1 MFMPII
7 KDLLRSKNRKPIT
20 VSSAASI
27 FDALKIMAES
37 NIGCLIVLEGDSYV
51 GIFTERDYARKIVLE
66 GRSSDT
72 TTVNEIMISDI
83 PMLNINDPIEL
94 CSKIMTEKTLRYL
107 PVFENSQLVNVISQ
121 SDIIKYTIDA
131 QKSLIEHLQ
140 NYMNLK

>member
-1 MFMPII
+1 MPII
-7 KDLLRSKNRKPIT
+7 KDLLRSKNRKLIT
-20 VSSAASI
+20 VSSTASI
-27 FDALKIMAES
+27 YDALKIMAES
-37 NIGCLIVLEGDSYV
+37 NIGCLIVLEGDSYA

-83 PMLNINDPIEL
+83 PMLNINDTIEL
-94 CSKIMTEKTLRYL
+94 CSKLMTEKTLRYL
-107 PVFENSQLVNVISQ
+107 PVFENNQLVNVISQ
-121 SDIIKYTIDA
+121 SDIIKHTIDA

>member
-1 MFMPII
+1 MPII
-7 KDLLRSKNRKPIT
+7 KDLLRIKNRKLIT
-20 VSSAASI
+20 VSSSASI

-37 NIGCLIVLEGDSYV
+37 NIGCLIVLEGDNYV
-51 GIFTERDYARKIVLE
+51 GMFTERDYARKIVLE

-83 PMLNINDPIEL
+83 PILNNNDTIEL
-94 CSKIMTEKTLRYL
+94 CSKIMTEKRLRYL
-107 PVFENSQLVNVISQ
+107 PVFENNQLINLISQ
-121 SDIIKYTIDA
+121 SDIIKYTIDS

>member
-1 MFMPII
+1 MPII
-7 KDLLRSKNRKPIT
+7 KDLLQSKNRKLIT

-83 PMLNINDPIEL
+83 PILNNNDTIEL

>member
-83 PMLNINDPIEL
+83 PILNNNDTIEL

>member
-1 MFMPII
+1 MPII
-7 KDLLRSKNRKPIT
+7 KDLLLSKSRKLIT

-37 NIGCLIVLEGDSYV
+37 NIVCLIVLEGDKYV

-83 PMLNINDPIEL
+83 PKLNSNDTIEL

-107 PVFENSQLVNVISQ
+107 PVFENNQLINLISQ
-121 SDIIKYTIDA
+121 GDIIKYTIDS

-140 NYMNLK
+140 NYMSLK

>member
-1 MFMPII
+1 MPII
-7 KDLLRSKNRKPIT
+7 KDLLLNKNRKLIT
-20 VSSAASI
+20 VSSVASI

-37 NIGCLIVLEGDSYV
+37 NIGCLIVLEGDKYV

-83 PMLNINDPIEL
+83 PKLNSNDTIEL

-107 PVFENSQLVNVISQ
+107 PVFENNQLINLISQ
-121 SDIIKYTIDA
+121 GDIIKYTIDS

>member
-1 MFMPII
+1 MPTI
-7 KDLLRSKNRKPIT
+7 KDLLLNKNRKLIT
-20 VSSAASI
+20 VSSTASI

-37 NIGCLIVLEGDSYV
+37 NIGCLIVLEGDNYV
-51 GIFTERDYARKIVLE
+51 GMFTERDYARKIVLE

-83 PMLNINDPIEL
+83 PMLNSNDTIEL
-94 CSKIMTEKTLRYL
+94 CSKIMTENTLRYL
-107 PVFENSQLVNVISQ
+107 PVFENNQLVNVISQ
-121 SDIIKYTIDA
+121 SDIIKHTIDA

>member
-1 MFMPII
+1 MPII
-7 KDLLRSKNRKPIT
+7 KDLLLSKSRKLIT

-37 NIGCLIVLEGDSYV
+37 NIGCLIVLEGDKYV

-83 PMLNINDPIEL
+83 PKLNSSDTIEL

-107 PVFENSQLVNVISQ
+107 PVFENNQLINLISQ
-121 SDIIKYTIDA
+121 SDIIKYTIDS

>member
-1 MFMPII
+1 MPII
-7 KDLLRSKNRKPIT
+7 KDLLRSKNRKLIT
-20 VSSAASI
+20 VSSEASI

-37 NIGCLIVLEGDSYV
+37 NIGCLIVLEGDNYV
-51 GIFTERDYARKIVLE
+51 GMFTERDYARKIILE

-83 PMLNINDPIEL
+83 PMLNMNDTIEL
-94 CSKIMTEKTLRYL
+94 CSKLMTEKTLRYL
-107 PVFENSQLVNVISQ
+107 PVFENNQLVNVISQ
-121 SDIIKYTIDA
+121 SDIIKYTIDS

>member
-1 MFMPII
+1 MPII
-7 KDLLRSKNRKPIT
+7 KDLLLSKSRKLIT
-20 VSSAASI
+20 VSSVASI

-37 NIGCLIVLEGDSYV
+37 NIGCLIVLEGDKYV

-83 PMLNINDPIEL
+83 PKLNSNDTIEL

-107 PVFENSQLVNVISQ
+107 PVFENNQLIHLISQ
-121 SDIIKYTIDA
+121 SDIIKYTIDS

>member
-1 MFMPII
+1 MPII
-7 KDLLRSKNRKPIT
+7 KDLLLSKSRKLIT
-20 VSSAASI
+20 VSSATSI

-37 NIGCLIVLEGDSYV
+37 NIGCLIVLEGDKYV
-51 GIFTERDYARKIVLE
+51 GIFTERDYARKIILE

-72 TTVNEIMISDI
+72 TTVNEIMISDV
-83 PMLNINDPIEL
+83 PKLNSNDTIEL

-107 PVFENSQLVNVISQ
+107 PVFENNQLVNLISQ
-121 SDIIKYTIDA
+121 SDIIKYTIDS

>member
-1 MFMPII
+1 MPII
-7 KDLLRSKNRKPIT
+7 KDLLLSKSRKLIT
-20 VSSAASI
+20 VSSVASI

-37 NIGCLIVLEGDSYV
+37 NIGCLIVLEGDKYV
-51 GIFTERDYARKIVLE
+51 GIFTERDYARKIILE

-83 PMLNINDPIEL
+83 PKLNSNDTIEL

-107 PVFENSQLVNVISQ
+107 PVFENNQLINLISQ
-121 SDIIKYTIDA
+121 SDIIKYTIDS

>member
-1 MFMPII
+1 MPII
-7 KDLLRSKNRKPIT
+7 KDLLRSKNRKLIT
-20 VSSAASI
+20 VSSQASI

-37 NIGCLIVLEGDSYV
+37 NIGCLIVLEGDNYV
-51 GIFTERDYARKIVLE
+51 GMFTERDYARKIILE

-83 PMLNINDPIEL
+83 PILNSTDTIEL

-107 PVFENSQLVNVISQ
+107 PVFENNQLINLISQ
-121 SDIIKYTIDA
+121 SDIIKYTIES

>member
-1 MFMPII
+1 MPII
-7 KDLLRSKNRKPIT
+7 KDLLLSKSRKLIT
-20 VSSAASI
+20 VSSSAII

-37 NIGCLIVLEGDSYV
+37 NIGCLIVLEGDKYV
-51 GIFTERDYARKIVLE
+51 GIFTERDYARKIILE

-72 TTVNEIMISDI
+72 TTVNEIMISDV
-83 PMLNINDPIEL
+83 PKLNSNDTIEL

-107 PVFENSQLVNVISQ
+107 PVFENNQLVNLISQ
-121 SDIIKYTIDA
+121 SDIIKYTIDS

>member
-1 MFMPII
+1 MPII
-7 KDLLRSKNRKPIT
+7 KDLLRSKNRKLIT
-20 VSSAASI
+20 VSSTASI
-27 FDALKIMAES
+27 FEALKIMAES

-83 PMLNINDPIEL
+83 PMLNMNDTIEL
-94 CSKIMTEKTLRYL
+94 CSKLMTEKTLRYI
-107 PVFENSQLVNVISQ
+107 PVFENNQLVNVISQ

-140 NYMNLK
+140 DYMNLK

>member
-1 MFMPII
+1 MPII
-7 KDLLRSKNRKPIT
+7 KDLLRSKNRKLIT
-20 VSSAASI
+20 VSSEASI

-37 NIGCLIVLEGDSYV
+37 NIGCLIVLEGDNYV
-51 GIFTERDYARKIVLE
+51 GMFTERDYARKIILE

-83 PMLNINDPIEL
+83 PILNNTDTIEL

-107 PVFENSQLVNVISQ
+107 PVFENNQLINLISQ
-121 SDIIKYTIDA
+121 SDIIKYTIES

>member
-1 MFMPII
+1 MPII
-7 KDLLRSKNRKPIT
+7 KDLLLSKSRKLIT

-37 NIGCLIVLEGDSYV
+37 NIGCLIVLEGDKYV

-83 PMLNINDPIEL
+83 PKLNSNDTIEL

-107 PVFENSQLVNVISQ
+107 PVFENNQLINLISQ
-121 SDIIKYTIDA
+121 SDIIKYTIDS

>member
-1 MFMPII
+1 MPII
-7 KDLLRSKNRKPIT
+7 KDLLRSKNRKLIT
-20 VSSAASI
+20 VSSEASI

-37 NIGCLIVLEGDSYV
+37 NIGCLIVLEGDNYV
-51 GIFTERDYARKIVLE
+51 GMFTERDYARKIILE

-72 TTVNEIMISDI
+72 TTVNEIMISDTPI
-83 PMLNINDPIEL
+83 LNSTDTIEL

-107 PVFENSQLVNVISQ
+107 PVFENNQLINLISQ
-121 SDIIKYTIDA
+121 SDIIKYTVES

>member
-1 MFMPII
+1 MPII
-7 KDLLRSKNRKPIT
+7 KDLLRSKNRKLIT
-20 VSSAASI
+20 VSSTASI
-27 FDALKIMAES
+27 YDALKIMAES
-37 NIGCLIVLEGDSYV
+37 NIGCLIVLEGDSYA

-83 PMLNINDPIEL
+83 PMLNINDTIEL
-94 CSKIMTEKTLRYL
+94 CSKLMTEKTLRYL
-107 PVFENSQLVNVISQ
+107 PVFENNQLVNVISQ
-121 SDIIKYTIDA
+121 SDIIKYTIDS

>member
-1 MFMPII
+1 MPII
-7 KDLLRSKNRKPIT
+7 KDLLRSKNRKLIT
-20 VSSAASI
+20 VSSEASI

-37 NIGCLIVLEGDSYV
+37 NIGCLIVLEGDNYV
-51 GIFTERDYARKIVLE
+51 GMFTERDYARKIILE

-83 PMLNINDPIEL
+83 PILNSTDTIEL

-107 PVFENSQLVNVISQ
+107 PVFENNQLINLISQ
-121 SDIIKYTIDA
+121 SDIIKYTIES

>member
-1 MFMPII
+1 MPII
-7 KDLLRSKNRKPIT
+7 KDLLLSKSRKLIT

-37 NIGCLIVLEGDSYV
+37 NIGCLIVLEGDRYV

-83 PMLNINDPIEL
+83 PKLNSNDTIEL

-107 PVFENSQLVNVISQ
+107 PVFENNQLINLISQ
-121 SDIIKYTIDA
+121 SDIIKYTIDS

-140 NYMNLK
+140 NYVNLK